1 MVLFTL
7 QEIFSFMKKV
17 KKVEMNWPSDWF
29 EGQMKN
35 RMTAVQRF
43 SLNCQSLCGNFVGI
57 CLSYLTLSLP
67 EVIDK

>member
-1 MVLFTL
+1 
-7 QEIFSFMKKV
+7 
-17 KKVEMNWPSDWF
+17 MNWPSDWF